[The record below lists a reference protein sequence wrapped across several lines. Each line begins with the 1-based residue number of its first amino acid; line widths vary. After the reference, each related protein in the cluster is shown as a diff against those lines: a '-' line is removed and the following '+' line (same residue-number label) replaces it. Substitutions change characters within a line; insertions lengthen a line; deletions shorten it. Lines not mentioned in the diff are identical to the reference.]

1 MKILH
6 TCWMQEVGS
15 VVTNSTRSDMRR
27 AAIAAMA
34 TLWLAFPARGN
45 DCPLGQMESR
55 AVTRVE
61 RVAAFTLD
69 DGSRLKLM
77 SLSVP
82 SARDVAA
89 STGDWQPEVD
99 AQAAIAALVSD
110 PRIEIVATG
119 AFRDR
124 YGRRVAHVYGVS
136 RDVGRIWLQAAI
148 IDEGHARVA
157 PLPSET
163 MCLRELFAREAVAR
177 AKRAGLWA
185 NPAYAVRSAQDPR
198 LLQKLVGT
206 FQIIE
211 GWVAAVGMSRNEVFL
226 NFGRDWKWDFT
237 AAVDLKRSDDRKA
250 LTARLKNL
258 KGRLVR
264 VRGFIERR
272 NGPFIA
278 LATADAVEELP
289 EGSASGQ

>member
-1 MKILH
+1 
-6 TCWMQEVGS
+6 
-15 VVTNSTRSDMRR
+15 
-27 AAIAAMA
+27 MA
-34 TLWLAFPARGN
+34 TLWLALPVRGE
-45 DCPLGQMESR
+45 DCLQGQLETR

-61 RVAAFTLD
+61 GAAAFTLD
-69 DGSRLKLM
+69 DGSSLKLM

-82 SARDVAA
+82 SARDVAVSVEEWA
-89 STGDWQPEVD
+89 PEVE
-99 AQAAIAALVSD
+99 ARAAVDGLVRD
-110 PRIEIVATG
+110 RRIEIVASG

-124 YGRRVAHVYGVS
+124 YGRRVAHVYGS
-136 RDVGRIWLQAAI
+136 DRDAGRFWLQSVI
-148 IDEGHARVA
+148 IDGGHARVA
-157 PLPSET
+157 PLPGES

-185 NPAYAVRSAQDPR
+185 NPAYAVRSAR
-198 LLQKLVGT
+198 ETRGLEKLGGT

-237 AAVDLKRSDDRKA
+237 AAVDLKRSDDRES
-250 LTARLKNL
+250 LVARLKNL

-272 NGPFIA
+272 NGPFIS
-278 LATADAVEELP
+278 LATAEAIEELP
-289 EGSASGQ
+289 EGSAGGR